1 MIASLAMYD
10 RAEVQPSND
19 RLWALIREGMRAAGL
34 PAPEALT
41 RGPGAYWPAWES
53 PDLILSQT
61 CGYPYRA
68 RLHGRVRLV
77 ATPDYDVGGCAPGHY
92 CSVYVARTD
101 DPRQTLAEFDGA
113 AMAFNEDLS
122 QSGWAGPMAHAL
134 AQGVGLRPVLRT
146 GGHVLSAKAVA
157 ENQAEIAGIDAIT
170 WEMITRHDA
179 FATGL
184 KVVGRTTPVP
194 GLPWIAAMGADV
206 ERLFPILQAA
216 VAALPAADRA
226 ALCLR
231 SLVRIP
237 AEAYLAIP
245 TPPPPSA
252 FGFAA

>member
-92 CSVYVARTD
+92 CSVFVARKD
-101 DPRQTLAEFDGA
+101 DPRAGLAAFDGTPIAYNEALSQSGWAPRQTLAELDGA

-157 ENQAEIAGIDAIT
+157 E
-170 WEMITRHDA
+170 R
-179 FATGL
+179 FAHGFH
-184 KVVGRTTPVP
+184 
-194 GLPWIAAMGADV
+194 IAADFLRVVV
-206 ERLFPILQAA
+206 E
-216 VAALPAADRA
+216 
-226 ALCLR
+226 
-231 SLVRIP
+231 
-237 AEAYLAIP
+237 
-245 TPPPPSA
+245 
-252 FGFAA
+252 